1 MVEEFEQGDQ
11 VFIKNRR
18 DGALEMPLVGPYE
31 FVAYKDYDK
40 YAAILRD
47 EDTGKTFDCAVT
59 HLVPVLQ

>member
-1 MVEEFEQGDQ
+1 
-11 VFIKNRR
+11 
-18 DGALEMPLVGPYE
+18 MPLVGPYE

-47 EDTGKTFDCAVT
+47 EDNGKTFDCAVT